1 MQSGWADFWP
11 AGDDLDNADILTLRW
26 VLASWMRSAQAGS
39 QLAGRN
45 LDGLALGWLY
55 GLALGCLY
63 GLALGCLY
71 GLAPGWLDA
80 ILMGWLSAGLT

>member
-1 MQSGWADFWP
+1 MFGRADFWP

-26 VLASWMRSAQAGS
+26 FLASWIRSAQAGS

-55 GLALGCLY
+55 GLALG
-63 GLALGCLY
+63 
-71 GLAPGWLDA
+71 WLDV
-80 ILMGWLSAGLT
+80 I